1 MLENF
6 FKVAFRN
13 MVRHFGFSFINI
25 AGLTFGLTAC
35 LLIGLFVWDEYQ
47 YDKNVP
53 DGDRIYQV
61 YNEYTSNDGTDDR
74 AVVPPMFATTL
85 RQEFP
90 EVEQTARVLML
101 PETKTLFEAGN
112 RKLYEES
119 GYYVDSTF
127 TGVFAL
133 PFKYGAALNALNDP
147 GSILLSEE
155 MAQRFFGNANPVG
168 KQMLMDK
175 TPMMVKGVFKKDPKF
190 HL

>member
-1 MLENF
+1 MLQNF

-25 AGLTFGLTAC
+25 AGLTLGLTAC

-47 YDKNVP
+47 YDKNVAE
-53 DGDRIYQV
+53 GDRIYRV

-85 RQEFP
+85 QHGFP
-90 EVEQTARVLML
+90 EAEQTARVLML

-112 RKLYEES
+112 KKMYEES

-127 TGVFAL
+127 SDVFAL
-133 PFKYGAALNALNDP
+133 PFKYGSATHAFDDP
-147 GSILLSEE
+147 ASILLSEE
-155 MAQRFFGNANPVG
+155 MAQRFFGNENPIG
-168 KQMLMDK
+168 K
-175 TPMMVKGVFKKDPKF
+175 
-190 HL
+190 